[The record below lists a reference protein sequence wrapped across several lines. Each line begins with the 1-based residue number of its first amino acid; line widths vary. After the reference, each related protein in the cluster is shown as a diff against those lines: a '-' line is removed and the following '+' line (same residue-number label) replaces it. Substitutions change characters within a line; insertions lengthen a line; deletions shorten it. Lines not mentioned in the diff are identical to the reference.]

1 MKIRIKMLILAI
13 VPLFILGGTTIL
25 LSDTRIYKVLS
36 SNIEN
41 GLRGA
46 AVSVRDTLVISEEGA
61 TYSVDE
67 NANLLKGTFDI
78 TAHTEIADNIKK
90 STKMDITV
98 FYGDTR
104 YMTSVLD
111 ENGSRVVGTKASD
124 AVIETVL
131 KKGEE
136 YFAENVNVVGQPYF
150 GYYVPLYDDNTKEIV
165 GMVFSGMPRADAMK
179 QIKSITYMISIIMT
193 IVTALCA
200 VLLFFVVGKMG
211 NGLEACAKVLN
222 SVAGGKLNN
231 QMDQEF
237 IKRKD
242 EIGIISQ
249 AVVKLQTQM
258 LDIMSGI
265 QDDSKALQ
273 GVSQNLTKETN
284 TSRINMERV
293 EKAIEEIALGAE
305 NQATDTQNVTENII
319 TMGNMIEDTTNEI
332 DHLNLN
338 AKNIKERGEI
348 AMTTL
353 KELQGINNN
362 AKIAVKDIFAQTN
375 ATNDSAQRIREAIEI
390 ITEIAE
396 ETNLLSL
403 NASIEAARA
412 GEQGRG
418 FAVVASQ
425 IQKLAEQSNESARQ
439 IEGIVGVLISD
450 SEKAV
455 TTMNEVNDIIEKQNE
470 QVLDTDKHVE
480 EVILEVEKAI
490 EAIGEIA
497 NKTESI
503 NNARN
508 NVVETVQNLSAIAEE
523 NAASTE
529 ETSASVTE
537 LGEVIRVIAKNVENI
552 EEVAEKMNESISIFE
567 V

>member
-265 QDDSKALQ
+265 QDDSKTLQ
-273 GVSQNLTKETN
+273 DVSQNLTKETN

>member
-273 GVSQNLTKETN
+273 DVSQNLTKETN

>member
-193 IVTALCA
+193 IETALCA

-265 QDDSKALQ
+265 QDDSKTLQ
-273 GVSQNLTKETN
+273 DVSQNLTKETN

-552 EEVAEKMNESISIFE
+552 EEVAEKMNESMSVFE